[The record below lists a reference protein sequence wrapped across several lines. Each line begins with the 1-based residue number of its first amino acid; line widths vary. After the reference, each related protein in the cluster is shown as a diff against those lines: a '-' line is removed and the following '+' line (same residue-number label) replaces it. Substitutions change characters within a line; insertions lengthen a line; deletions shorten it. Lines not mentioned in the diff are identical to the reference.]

1 MTVSLNQLQSLSEN
15 EKYSWNVQSNKLLV
29 LYNQALSQEGEA

>member
-1 MTVSLNQLQSLSEN
+1 MNVSLNQLQSLSEN
-15 EKYSWNVQSNKLLV
+15 EKYSWNPQANKLLV